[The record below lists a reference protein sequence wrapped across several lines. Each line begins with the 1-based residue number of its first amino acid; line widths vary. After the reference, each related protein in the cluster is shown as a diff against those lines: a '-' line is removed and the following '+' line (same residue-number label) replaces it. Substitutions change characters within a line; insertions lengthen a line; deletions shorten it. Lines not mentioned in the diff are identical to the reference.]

1 MIAYIITFV
10 VIVIILIYGI
20 FKNNH
25 DYDKISF
32 EESFNKAGLPII
44 TLYNDCYP
52 LNFLVDTGSD
62 DNFIDTN
69 ILQYVHYIETD
80 DQHEVI
86 CASGSTVSKGII
98 VRINDGEDT
107 VEEKFYTIDISSVNT
122 YKDIKINGILGSR
135 FCADAKF
142 VIDFNDMTIYS
153 K

>member
-1 MIAYIITFV
+1 MIAYIITLV
-10 VIVIILIYGI
+10 VIVVILIYGI

-135 FCADAKF
+135 FCADAKL
-142 VIDFNDMTIYS
+142 VIDFSDMTIYS

>member
-1 MIAYIITFV
+1 MIAYIITLV
-10 VIVIILIYGI
+10 VIVVILIYGI
-20 FKNNH
+20 FKNSH

-86 CASGSTVSKGII
+86 CASGSTTSRGII

-135 FCADAKF
+135 FCADDKF
-142 VIDFNDMTIYS
+142 IIDFSDMTIYS

>member
-1 MIAYIITFV
+1 MIAYIITLV
-10 VIVIILIYGI
+10 VIVVSLIYGI
-20 FKNNH
+20 FKNNNN
-25 DYDKISF
+25 YDKISF

-142 VIDFNDMTIYS
+142 VIDFSDMKIYS

>member
-10 VIVIILIYGI
+10 VIVVILIYGI
-20 FKNNH
+20 FKNNY

-80 DQHEVI
+80 DHHEVI

-142 VIDFNDMTIYS
+142 VIDFSDMTIYS

>member
-1 MIAYIITFV
+1 MIVYIITLV
-10 VIVIILIYGI
+10 VIVVILIYGI
-20 FKNNH
+20 FKNSH

-86 CASGSTVSKGII
+86 CASGSTVSRGII

-142 VIDFNDMTIYS
+142 IIDFSDMTIYS

>member
-1 MIAYIITFV
+1 MIVYIVTLV
-10 VIVIILIYGI
+10 VIMAILIYGI
-20 FKNNH
+20 FRNSH
-25 DYDKISF
+25 SYDKISF

-86 CASGSTVSKGII
+86 CASGSTVSMGII

-122 YKDIKINGILGSR
+122 YKDIKIHGILGSK

-142 VIDFNDMTIYS
+142 VIDFSDMTIYS

>member
-1 MIAYIITFV
+1 MIAYIITLV
-10 VIVIILIYGI
+10 VIVVILIYGI
-20 FKNNH
+20 FKNSH

-86 CASGSTVSKGII
+86 CASGSTVSRGII

-142 VIDFNDMTIYS
+142 IIDFSDMTIYS

>member
-1 MIAYIITFV
+1 MTVYIITFII
-10 VIVIILIYGI
+10 IVAILVYGI
-20 FKNNH
+20 FKNDH
-25 DYDKISF
+25 SYDKISF
-32 EESFNKAGLPII
+32 EESFNKAGLPIV

-69 ILQYVHYIETD
+69 ILQYVHYTETD
-80 DQHEVI
+80 DHHEVI
-86 CASGSTVSKGII
+86 CASGSTTSRGII
-98 VRINDGEDT
+98 VRINDGDDF

-122 YKDIKINGILGSR
+122 YKDIKINGILGSK

-142 VIDFNDMTIYS
+142 VIDYSDMTIYS

>member
-1 MIAYIITFV
+1 MIAYIITLV
-10 VIVIILIYGI
+10 VIVVILIYGI

-142 VIDFNDMTIYS
+142 IIDFSDMTIYS

>member
-1 MIAYIITFV
+1 MIAYIITLV
-10 VIVIILIYGI
+10 VIVVILIYGI
-20 FKNNH
+20 FKNSN

-44 TLYNDCYP
+44 TLYNDYYP

-62 DNFIDTN
+62 DNFIDIN

-86 CASGSTVSKGII
+86 CASGSTTSKGII

-122 YKDIKINGILGSR
+122 YKDIKINGILGSK

-142 VIDFNDMTIYS
+142 VIDFSNMTIYS

>member
-1 MIAYIITFV
+1 MIAYIITLV
-10 VIVIILIYGI
+10 VIVVILIYGI

-25 DYDKISF
+25 DDDKISF

-142 VIDFNDMTIYS
+142 IIDFSDMTIYS